1 MINWLLIYYPELL
14 AGIFI
19 TLQLM
24 LGSLVVGFIVALLFA
39 CLHHTGKK
47 FFTVPINVFV
57 FFIRSTPL
65 LVQLFLIYYGAAQF
79 SLIRDSF
86 LWPLLKEPFI
96 CALIGLGINS
106 AAYTTVVLKSAMQA
120 IPRGEIEAAKALGLS
135 PIAIL
140 KHIILPRTFIIIWP
154 SYTNEMVLI
163 LKATALAST
172 ITLLD
177 IMGVTRQ
184 LIAKTY
190 DTLTGLLVAGLL
202 YVILTLLIVGI
213 CHWVSRR
220 FKRVGW

>member
-1 MINWLLIYYPELL
+1 MIDWIITYYPQLIEGIVTTLELL
-14 AGIFI
+14 
-19 TLQLM
+19 
-24 LGSLVVGFIVALLFA
+24 LGSLLVGFVVALFLA
-39 CLHHTGKK
+39 ILHHTGRKY
-47 FFTVPINVFV
+47 FTYPINVFI

-79 SLIRDSF
+79 SFIRDSF
-86 LWPLLKEPFI
+86 LWAFLKEPFV
-96 CALIGLGINS
+96 CALLALGVNS
-106 AAYTTVVLKSAMQA
+106 AAYTTVVLKGAMRA
-120 IPRGEIEAAKALGLS
+120 VPKGEIEAAKALGLS
-135 PIAIL
+135 SFDIL
-140 KHIILPRTFIIIWP
+140 KHIILPRTVVIIWP

-190 DTLTGLLVAGLL
+190 DTLTGLLTAGLL
-202 YVILTLLIVGI
+202 YVILTTLIVGL
-213 CHWVSRR
+213 CHLIGRR